1 MATYRWNTELEVTK
15 STKVGYN
22 IRDKHGNPAFARV
35 YLDGEEGLALANLFV
50 AAPKLLGAL
59 KNILRSLHTT
69 AILQEVARYELVD
82 AEWLDLADSAI
93 AKAEG

>member
-35 YLDGEEGLALANLFV
+35 YLDGEEGLALANLIIV
-50 AAPKLLGAL
+50 APKLLTMMREIVDLELLTDDARDQAARAL
-59 KNILRSLHTT
+59 
-69 AILQEVARYELVD
+69 
-82 AEWLDLADSAI
+82 LAQAQ
-93 AKAEG
+93 G